1 MTQANRLKVECE
13 KMFAQTQKAKDFKDP
28 PKAKP
33 KAPKEENLFADFS
46 SGPLGGTSASS
57 KGAARNT
64 GPNLCQCGA
73 SEPAYKGYCE
83 DCVKKLKKRFDYML
97 EKFNRLKAEYDEYN
111 QADLGKADEK
121 MKLLKNKMAQYGAV
135 DANMLDVMSKHE
147 KLMNSDESRAFA
159 EFKVSVQ
166 SMGQEIKIIKAKQEM
181 ELEVL
186 RKQQNY
192 LDVNIIK
199 QQGKRR
205 DVEAQIDTLHDK
217 TEELKT
223 KQEEMDK
230 LIMLKKRFVLQC
242 TRLKEDNP
250 FANAAK

>member
-1 MTQANRLKVECE
+1 
-13 KMFAQTQKAKDFKDP
+13 
-28 PKAKP
+28 
-33 KAPKEENLFADFS
+33 
-46 SGPLGGTSASS
+46 
-57 KGAARNT
+57 
-64 GPNLCQCGA
+64 
-73 SEPAYKGYCE
+73 
-83 DCVKKLKKRFDYML
+83 
-97 EKFNRLKAEYDEYN
+97 
-111 QADLGKADEK
+111 
-121 MKLLKNKMAQYGAV
+121 
-135 DANMLDVMSKHE
+135 
-147 KLMNSDESRAFA
+147 
-159 EFKVSVQ
+159 
-166 SMGQEIKIIKAKQEM
+166 MGQEIKIIKAKQEM

-250 FANAAK
+250 FANLAQ